1 MNFISIFDYQVCE
14 YLNENVPSELEKI
27 YSAVEEYMI
36 SRNKKIESLGKNPT
50 LQSLQYY
57 RDCES
62 PYEQV
67 DVINIY
73 N

>member
-1 MNFISIFDYQVCE
+1 
-14 YLNENVPSELEKI
+14 
-27 YSAVEEYMI
+27 MI